1 MAKTVAEIFIETLV
15 NAGVRRVYGVVGDSL
30 ERVNRRHPEK

>member
-15 NAGVRRVYGVVGDSL
+15 NAGVKRVYGVVGDL
-30 ERVNRRHPEK
+30 PERVNRGHP